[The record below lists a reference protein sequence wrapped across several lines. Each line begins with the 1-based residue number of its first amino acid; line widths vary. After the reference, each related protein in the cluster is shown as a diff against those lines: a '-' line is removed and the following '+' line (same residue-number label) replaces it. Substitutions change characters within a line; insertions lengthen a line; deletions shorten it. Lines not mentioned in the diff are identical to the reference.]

1 MKNSLCV
8 EAKNSPEF
16 LERLLRVC
24 RHRGFIISSISAE
37 TNETQKPQKPQ
48 KIIQVNLTVD
58 SERDINLL
66 TKQIEKV
73 VGVILVTSL
82 QQQNIKA
89 SA

>member
-1 MKNSLCV
+1 MINSLLI

-24 RHRGFIISSISAE
+24 RHRGFTVSSINAQ
-37 TNETQKPQKPQ
+37 TNQEQKTMQ
-48 KIIQVNLTVD
+48 INLTVT
-58 SERDINLL
+58 SERNINLL

-73 VGVILVTSL
+73 VGVILVTL
-82 QQQNIKA
+82 LQQQQNIKA

>member
-37 TNETQKPQKPQ
+37 TNETQKPQ

>member
-37 TNETQKPQKPQ
+37 TQKPQ

>member
-1 MKNSLCV
+1 MKNSLLI

-24 RHRGFIISSISAE
+24 RHRGFIVSSINAE
-37 TNETQKPQKPQ
+37 TDKPQ
-48 KIIQVNLTVD
+48 KIIQVNLTVA

-82 QQQNIKA
+82 QQQQNIKA

>member
-1 MKNSLCV
+1 MKNSLRI

-24 RHRGFIISSISAE
+24 RHRGFIISNINAE
-37 TNETQKPQKPQ
+37 TNETQKT
-48 KIIQVNLTVD
+48 IQINLTVV

-82 QQQNIKA
+82 QQQQNIKA

>member
-1 MKNSLCV
+1 MINSLLI

-24 RHRGFIISSISAE
+24 RHRGFTVSSINAQ
-37 TNETQKPQKPQ
+37 TNQAQKTMQ
-48 KIIQVNLTVD
+48 INLTVT

-73 VGVILVTSL
+73 VGVILVTL
-82 QQQNIKA
+82 LQQQQNIKA